1 MCVLNRLNR
10 HTRFVAAGVFAWAL
24 VTGAVAQPALLPA
37 NLVQAGSLAPD
48 QVASIAAA
56 IKPHV
61 EALSGPA
68 DAIGAARRQLLSP
81 LAATGN
87 PSVPFRLRYAEEVSK
102 QLAPV
107 LSGSNQMAKI
117 NALVIAGELSTSDAA
132 RLLATSRK
140 DTDPSVRFQAADA
153 GRAILATYANSRGS
167 TLLADDDARSL
178 VSDIAKA
185 IASEK
190 DPLVQDALLAS
201 LEAALPSTKLQE
213 AAAKSL
219 ADAAN
224 TIARNASK
232 SAADTRLLEA
242 FERVANTMS
251 DLLIRQGNAM
261 VAPVK
266 IAIGDFAASSLWH
279 TKQAIAAK
287 AVPGGADQPLRDA
300 YSRLAQSSENLILR
314 AGTSLDPTLKVSPK
328 NTGSKVG
335 QGNTQGDASFVADA
349 NELIAVVTTP
359 PFGVNASRYK

>member
-1 MCVLNRLNR
+1 MLNRLNR

-24 VTGAVAQPALLPA
+24 VTAAVAQPSLLPA

-48 QVASIAAA
+48 QVAAIAAA
-56 IKPHV
+56 VKPHI

-68 DAIGAARRQLLSP
+68 DAIGSARRQLLSP
-81 LAATGN
+81 LAASNN

-102 QLAPV
+102 QLAAV

-132 RLLATSRK
+132 RVIANSRK

-153 GRAILATYANSRGS
+153 GRAILSTYANSRS
-167 TLLADDDARSL
+167 SPLLGDDDARSL
-178 VSDIAKA
+178 VNEIAKA
-185 IASEK
+185 VASEK

-213 AAAKSL
+213 AAAKGL

-224 TIARNASK
+224 NIARGASK

-251 DLLIRQGNAM
+251 DLLIRQGNSM

-266 IAIGDFAASSLWH
+266 VAIGDFGASSLWH
-279 TKQAIAAK
+279 TRQAISAK
-287 AVPGGADQPLRDA
+287 AVPGGADQPIRDA
-300 YSRLAQSSENLILR
+300 YARLAQSSENLILR
-314 AGTSLDPTLKVSPK
+314 AGASLDPTLKVAPK
-328 NTGSKVG
+328 NTGAKVS
-335 QGNTQGDASFVADA
+335 QGNTSGDASFVADA
-349 NELIAVVTTP
+349 NELIGVVTAA